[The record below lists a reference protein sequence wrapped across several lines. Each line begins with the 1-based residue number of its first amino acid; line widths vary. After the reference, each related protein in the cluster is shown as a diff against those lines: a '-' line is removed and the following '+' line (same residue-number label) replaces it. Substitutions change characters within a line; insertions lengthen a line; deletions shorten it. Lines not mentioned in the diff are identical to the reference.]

1 MQDTNLYVQC
11 NQYFKKFL
19 AHTHSHQEHTQK
31 VIHWHSM
38 SGRIYKWYLLLKLIC
53 RLFQIFYNKHV
64 SI

>member
-38 SGRIYKWYLLLKLIC
+38 SGRIYK
-53 RLFQIFYNKHV
+53 
-64 SI
+64 